1 MQLDKSTGR
10 PLRVWPCA
18 ADAWRTLGFSGD
30 QRQSLQIRLV
40 CCGVRASCRGFGW
53 RFAAAPRGGDSGND
67 EEEGSGAACSSESE
81 DGGEEEDDGGGDD
94 DDDDDDDTARA
105 TTVAAPP
112 RSCHPPRAA
121 APKRPTGKT
130 ENERVAAALA
140 AAPAKVPAAAPAAE
154 PTADDSQAEAATEL
168 LDDDSDLGMGA
179 SDHDA
184 SDSSDS
190 EFLAAIERGSAT
202 GAGPRAGPGTCSIE
216 SLFVDDEATDDGDDL
231 PRGAGDGDEAADARV
246 VSDDTDGADHADRAA
261 EGTSIATRTRSSRS
275 GAGRSV
281 VRPRWK

>member
-18 ADAWRTLGFSGD
+18 ADAWRTLGLSGS
-30 QRQSLQIRLV
+30 QCSTVVSIRRV
-40 CCGVRASCRGFGW
+40 CHGRRPSSRGFGW

-121 APKRPTGKT
+121 APQRPTGKT
-130 ENERVAAALA
+130 ENLPRVGCCFAAAHA
-140 AAPAKVPAAAPAAE
+140 AAR
-154 PTADDSQAEAATEL
+154 QA
-168 LDDDSDLGMGA
+168 
-179 SDHDA
+179 
-184 SDSSDS
+184 
-190 EFLAAIERGSAT
+190 F
-202 GAGPRAGPGTCSIE
+202 
-216 SLFVDDEATDDGDDL
+216 
-231 PRGAGDGDEAADARV
+231 
-246 VSDDTDGADHADRAA
+246 
-261 EGTSIATRTRSSRS
+261 
-275 GAGRSV
+275 
-281 VRPRWK
+281 